1 MSVLEAA
8 FRKYKNNPNRY
19 NPGQSNYSTLVNENA
34 KAIMNSPEIINYL
47 KTK

>member
-1 MSVLEAA
+1 MSDLELKKIA
-8 FRKYKNNPNRY
+8 
-19 NPGQSNYSTLVNENA
+19 ENA